1 MNGKITPLA
10 PQKLIRALEKAG
22 FAVIRQK
29 GSHIFMEHPD
39 GRTSVIPY
47 HAGEEL
53 GIGLIRKI
61 MKDACMTREEFF
73 ELLKR

>member
-1 MNGKITPLA
+1 MNGKINPLA
-10 PQKLIRALEKAG
+10 PQKLIKALKKAG

-29 GSHIFMEHPD
+29 GSHVFMEHPD
-39 GRTSVIPY
+39 GRTTVMPN
-47 HAGEEL
+47 HPGEEL

-61 MKDACMTREEFF
+61 MKDVCMTREEFF